1 MTNKS
6 PLNPPDLLKAPD
18 AVPSVQASEAPEM
31 VPLSPEDKVRLDE
44 MARAF
49 ASDVLGAAAH
59 SPEFRRKLD
68 AVHDLGLPEQR
79 AAAQSSNRML
89 ERPLRA
95 TQAGALAEGSEI
107 LRGLTDLRRTVE
119 DLDPSRAPT
128 PRRLFGM
135 LPGAKKVQN
144 HLDKYQSA
152 QSHLNG
158 ILESLYRGQDEL
170 RRDNAVIETEKV
182 HLWETMQK
190 LRQYAHVGKAVDE
203 ALTAQ
208 LAQMAQ
214 TDPEKARV
222 VSEELLF
229 AVRQRVTDLM
239 TQLAVSIQG
248 YLALDLVRRNN
259 LELIKGVDRATTT
272 TVSAL
277 KTALMV
283 SQALGTQQ
291 AVLGQVT
298 AVNDTTGK
306 MISSTAQLLRQQ
318 STAIQQQAG
327 SATVDPQV
335 IQNAFR
341 EVYGALDSISTYR
354 QQALERFS
362 ETIRVLD
369 KEVGHAQHYL
379 DRERQT
385 AAQEVAQQLELGHS
399 AVGQGQQGRPA
410 QKDDLRL

>member
-1 MTNKS
+1 MNDKLS
-6 PLNPPDLLKAPD
+6 PLTPPEAALRAPE
-18 AVPSVQASEAPEM
+18 AVPEVPAQEAPEM
-31 VPLSPEDKVRLDE
+31 VPLSDEDRARLDT

-49 ASDVLGAAAH
+49 AEDVLSAGAH
-59 SPEFRRKLD
+59 GPEFKRKLD

-95 TQAGALAEGSEI
+95 TRAGALAEGSEI
-107 LRGLTDLRRTVE
+107 LKGLTDLRRTVE

-152 QSHLNG
+152 QGHLNG

-203 ALTAQ
+203 ALTTKLSQ
-208 LAQMAQ
+208 LAQ
-214 TDPEKARV
+214 TDPEKARM

-229 AVRQRVTDLM
+229 AVRQRVTDLL

-298 AVNDTTGK
+298 AVNDTTGR

-318 STAIQQQAG
+318 STEIQKQAG
-327 SATVDPQV
+327 SATVDPQI
-335 IQNAFR
+335 IQAAFR
-341 EVYGALDSISTYR
+341 EVYGALDAISVYR
-354 QQALERFS
+354 QQALDRFRD
-362 ETIRVLD
+362 TMQVLD
-369 KEVGHAQHYL
+369 KEVGQAQTYL
-379 DRERQT
+379 DRERQQ
-385 AAQEVAQQLELGHS
+385 AAKELT
-399 AVGQGQQGRPA
+399 
-410 QKDDLRL
+410 KDLSVTDKGDLKL

>member
-1 MTNKS
+1 MS
-6 PLNPPDLLKAPD
+6 DAPGPLTPPDSVLKAPD
-18 AVPSVQASEAPEM
+18 AVPGVQPQQAPEM
-31 VPLSPEDKVRLDE
+31 VPLSDDDRARLDT

-49 ASDVLGAAAH
+49 AEDVLNAGTH
-59 SPEFRRKLD
+59 TPEFKRKLD

-89 ERPLRA
+89 DRPLRA
-95 TQAGALAEGSEI
+95 TRVGALAEGSDI
-107 LRGLTDLRRTVE
+107 LKGLTELRRTVE
-119 DLDPSRAPT
+119 GLDPSRAPT
-128 PRRLFGM
+128 PRRFLGM
-135 LPGAKKVQN
+135 LPGGKKVQN
-144 HLDKYQSA
+144 HMDKYQSA

-158 ILESLYRGQDEL
+158 ILEALYRGQDEL
-170 RRDNAVIETEKV
+170 RRDNATIETEKV

-203 ALTAQ
+203 ALTGR
-208 LAQMAQ
+208 LAVLQM
-214 TDPEKARV
+214 TDPEKARM

-229 AVRQRVTDLM
+229 AVRQRVTDLL

-298 AVNDTTGK
+298 ALNDTTGR
-306 MISSTAQLLRQQ
+306 MIGSTAKLLREQ
-318 STAIQQQAG
+318 STEIQRQAG
-327 SATVDPQV
+327 SATVDPQI

-341 EVYGALDSISTYR
+341 EVYGALDAISSYR
-354 QQALERFS
+354 QQALERFKD
-362 ETIRVLD
+362 TMQVLD
-369 KEVGHAQHYL
+369 REVGQAQTYL
-379 DRERQT
+379 DRERQQVSREL
-385 AAQEVAQQLELGHS
+385 AQDLNVTPQGEL
-399 AVGQGQQGRPA
+399 
-410 QKDDLRL
+410 KI

>member
-1 MTNKS
+1 MS
-6 PLNPPDLLKAPD
+6 DAPGPLTPPDSVLKAPD
-18 AVPSVQASEAPEM
+18 AVPGVQPQQAPEM
-31 VPLSPEDKVRLDE
+31 VPLSDDDRARLDT

-49 ASDVLGAAAH
+49 AEDVLNAGTH
-59 SPEFRRKLD
+59 TPEFKRKLD

-89 ERPLRA
+89 DRPLRA
-95 TQAGALAEGSEI
+95 TRVGALAEGSDI
-107 LRGLTDLRRTVE
+107 LKGLTELRRTVE
-119 DLDPSRAPT
+119 GLDPSRAPT
-128 PRRLFGM
+128 PRRFLGM
-135 LPGAKKVQN
+135 LPGGKKVQN
-144 HLDKYQSA
+144 HMDRYQSA

-158 ILESLYRGQDEL
+158 ILEALYRGQDEL
-170 RRDNAVIETEKV
+170 RRDNATIETEKV

-203 ALTAQ
+203 ALTGR
-208 LAQMAQ
+208 LAVLQM
-214 TDPEKARV
+214 TDPEKARM

-229 AVRQRVTDLM
+229 AVRQRVTDLL

-298 AVNDTTGK
+298 ALNDTTGR
-306 MISSTAQLLRQQ
+306 MIGSTAKLLREQ
-318 STAIQQQAG
+318 STEIQRQAG
-327 SATVDPQV
+327 SATVDPQI

-341 EVYGALDSISTYR
+341 EVYGALDAISSYR
-354 QQALERFS
+354 QQALERFKD
-362 ETIRVLD
+362 TMQVLD
-369 KEVGHAQHYL
+369 KEVGQAQTYL
-379 DRERQT
+379 DRERQQVSREL
-385 AAQEVAQQLELGHS
+385 AQDLNVTPQGEL
-399 AVGQGQQGRPA
+399 
-410 QKDDLRL
+410 KI